1 MADILPQ
8 SISQVEFKK
17 LLITPSGLSAENKAL
32 NSTDAIVSIDYY
44 EDLLS
49 PSVTCKIVMAD
60 TQNLV
65 SNMNMRGYERIDLE
79 IGTAYGNFEFTSNAN
94 RTPLYVNGIEGLM
107 NSETSEVFT
116 LECTTKQNLDNEA
129 TRCRGKYQKL
139 KISDHVKK
147 ILQDTLGLK
156 GESANRIGTIEDTA
170 NSYGFYGNQKK
181 PFHICTWLGPKAISQ
196 RQGVSGKSGKGVT
209 AESRGSAGFMFYENY
224 DGFHFRSIDSLVSK
238 TLNPVSAD
246 DKSITTY
253 IYTSEQV
260 QGGPSNKIIHY
271 GFDKSVDLFK
281 NMRVGMY
288 SNLTYFFNP
297 YNWDFDVIKYTMT
310 KSVEADMGEFIPI
323 PGDDLP
329 DKASRIMVRVG
340 DQGMFD
346 AAGTLAIDSGR
357 DNTDMAK
364 SFSRYNLMFLQSL
377 NIVVPC
383 NVNLRVGD
391 IINVVLPSNGPAE
404 RGDRK
409 DVDTTHS
416 GYYLIRSLRHHFER
430 ESGSNITALN
440 LIRDCYGLSL

>member
-129 TRCRGKYQKL
+129 TRCRGKYQNL

-246 DKSITTY
+246 DKNITTY

-260 QGGPSNKIIHY
+260 QGGPSNKIIH
-271 GFDKSVDLFK
+271 
-281 NMRVGMY
+281 
-288 SNLTYFFNP
+288 
-297 YNWDFDVIKYTMT
+297 
-310 KSVEADMGEFIPI
+310 
-323 PGDDLP
+323 
-329 DKASRIMVRVG
+329 
-340 DQGMFD
+340 
-346 AAGTLAIDSGR
+346 
-357 DNTDMAK
+357 
-364 SFSRYNLMFLQSL
+364 
-377 NIVVPC
+377 
-383 NVNLRVGD
+383 
-391 IINVVLPSNGPAE
+391 
-404 RGDRK
+404 
-409 DVDTTHS
+409 
-416 GYYLIRSLRHHFER
+416 
-430 ESGSNITALN
+430 
-440 LIRDCYGLSL
+440 